1 MSDIIST
8 TTEYRDRTR
17 VEIENLLPWAVG
29 FQTYTLA
36 DKKGIVVEGGH
47 FKIEDGSYKRSFYRQ
62 LTLEEIIEQISSE
75 NIAFIGT
82 DGKGTHACFR
92 ICDFELYKAAFD
104 LPDATEFPIQLTQEA
119 VENLLKINDQ
129 KKFKKELEELV
140 VTPSEKRA
148 FAHFLVNNK
157 RVNELPLSILKYI
170 ENYTSMKIVNE

>member
-17 VEIENLLPWAVG
+17 VEIENLLPWSVG
-29 FQTYTLA
+29 FQPHTLA

-47 FKIEDGSYKRSFYRQ
+47 FNADGSYKKSFYRQ
-62 LTLEEIIEQISSE
+62 LTLEEVIEQISAE
-75 NIAFIGT
+75 NVAFIGT
-82 DGKGTHACFR
+82 DGKGAHACFK
-92 ICDFELYKAAFD
+92 ICDFELYKTAFD
-104 LPDATEFPIQLTQEA
+104 LPDATEFPVQLTQEA

-140 VTPSEKRA
+140 VTQSEKRA

-157 RVNELPLSILKYI
+157 RVNELPLSILKHI
-170 ENYTSMKIVNE
+170 ERYTEMKILNE

>member
-1 MSDIIST
+1 MNNVLNT
-8 TTEYRDRTR
+8 ANEYRDRTR
-17 VEIENLLPWAVG
+17 VEVENLLPWAVG
-29 FQTYTLA
+29 FQAYTLA
-36 DKKGIVVEGGH
+36 ERKGIVVEGGH
-47 FKIEDGSYKRSFYRQ
+47 FKEDGSYKKSVYRQ

-82 DGKGTHACFR
+82 DGKGAHACFK
-92 ICDFELYKAAFD
+92 ICDFELYKVAFD